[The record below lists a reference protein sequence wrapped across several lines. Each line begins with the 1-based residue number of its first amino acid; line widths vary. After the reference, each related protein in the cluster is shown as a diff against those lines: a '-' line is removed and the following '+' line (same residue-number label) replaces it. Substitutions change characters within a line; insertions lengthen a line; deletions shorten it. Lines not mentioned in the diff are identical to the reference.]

1 MSGGIIPSQQ
11 PSATGIPRAEV
22 TIPYQELLKLS
33 MAQTRLEGKVDRL
46 LDDQTEVASLRERV
60 AKVELTQA
68 TQTGHREV
76 WRWVI
81 DAIWGLLLAIIAAGV
96 FLKH

>member
-1 MSGGIIPSQQ
+1 MSGGIPVPQQ
-11 PSATGIPRAEV
+11 TGGVPRAEV
-22 TIPYQELLKLS
+22 TIPYQELLKISTTQALI
-33 MAQTRLEGKVDRL
+33 MAKVERL
-46 LDDQTEVASLRERV
+46 LEDQTEVASLRERV